1 MVARPV
7 LAAREYDTIPP
18 DGYLQRKASAMS
30 IFSNPASSTPAETA
44 AYVAALLD
52 LLGDNDPVVVLRE
65 TPAALQRFLD
75 TIPAPIAARPE
86 SPGKWSI
93 RDVIQHLADSELVG
107 GFRLRMVLA
116 HDRPPLVGYDQDLW
130 ASRLRYRDVELHDA
144 FEQFTALRRGNV
156 RLWQNL
162 TAEDLVR
169 VGLHG
174 ERGEESLEQMRR
186 LYAGHDR
193 LHLQQLERIR
203 ASLLPMTV

>member
-1 MVARPV
+1 
-7 LAAREYDTIPP
+7 
-18 DGYLQRKASAMS
+18 MS
-30 IFSNPASSTPAETA
+30 IFSNPASSTPEETA

-52 LLGDNDPVVVLRE
+52 LLGDNDPVVVLRQ
-65 TPAALQRFLD
+65 TPAAIERFLD
-75 TIPAPIAARPE
+75 TMPAQIAARPE
-86 SPGKWSI
+86 APGKWSI

-116 HDRPPLVGYDQDLW
+116 HHRPPLVGYDQDLW
-130 ASRLRYRDVELHDA
+130 ASRLRYRDVEVRDA
-144 FEQFTALRRGNV
+144 FDQFTALRRGNV

-186 LYAGHDR
+186 LYAGHDL

>member
-1 MVARPV
+1 
-7 LAAREYDTIPP
+7 
-18 DGYLQRKASAMS
+18 MS
-30 IFSNPASSTPAETA
+30 IFSNPASSTPEETA
-44 AYVAALLD
+44 AYVAALLH
-52 LLGDNDPVVVLRE
+52 LLGDNDPVVVLRQ
-65 TPAALQRFLD
+65 TPAALERFLD
-75 TIPAPIAARPE
+75 TIPAQIAARPE
-86 SPGKWSI
+86 APGKWSI

-130 ASRLRYRDVELHDA
+130 ASRLRYRDVELRDA

-162 TAEDLVR
+162 AAEDLIR

-186 LYAGHDR
+186 LYAGHDL

-203 ASLLPMTV
+203 ASLLPVTV